1 MKKITALL
9 LALLML
15 FVFAACGASDK
26 DDKKADK
33 DNEEINQTLAGDNN
47 SNTEDT
53 PVFDINPDD
62 TPVVDIPATNAPT
75 VKTDEQKVA
84 EYVALY
90 SKDLIDSFEAGLVE
104 SSGLTC
110 SSTASAV
117 GTGIVLNININ
128 EINNLTADQKATIQD
143 NFDQMSPSLVPDF
156 NLVKSE
162 LPELTYIK
170 FYICESDGD
179 HIATLYIDQ
188 NTAGSSSSAPSV
200 DVPVTSTPDNDAA
213 QKVASYINLNKAEL
227 INSFE
232 SAFTSSGMTCST
244 TIDVEGTGFILT
256 VCINELDNLTAD
268 QKSMMQS
275 TYDSMSDT
283 FSASLDMM
291 QTDIPELTYYK
302 VIVCEGDGDY
312 IATITAQ

>member
-33 DNEEINQTLAGDNN
+33 DNEEISTTLADDNN
-47 SNTEDT
+47 SNTE
-53 PVFDINPDD
+53 D
-62 TPVVDIPATNAPT
+62 TPVVDIPATNAPA

-90 SKDLIDSFEAGLVE
+90 GNDLIGGFEEGFVG
-104 SSGLTC
+104 SSGMTC
-110 SSTASAV
+110 SSTATAV
-117 GTGIVLNININ
+117 DTGIVLNFNIN
-128 EINNLTADQKATIQD
+128 ELDNLTADQKANIQ
-143 NFDQMSPSLVPDF
+143 NSLDQIAPSLVPGF
-156 NLVKSE
+156 NLIKTD
-162 LPELTYIK
+162 LPELTYLKI
-170 FYICESDGD
+170 YACESDGD
-179 HIATLYIDQ
+179 LIATVYIDQ
-188 NTAGSSSSAPSV
+188 NTAASSSTTPSV
-200 DVPVTSTPDNDAA
+200 DVPVTSTPDSDAA

-256 VCINELDNLTAD
+256 VCINELENLTAD
-268 QKSMMQS
+268 QKAMMQS

-283 FSASLDMM
+283 FTSSLSMM
-291 QTDIPELTYYK
+291 QMEVPELTYYT
-302 VIVCEGDGDY
+302 VIVCEGDGDQ